1 MFESL
6 TGEQLPKQD
15 KCVAWDDNAI
25 QYLAKGYSVV
35 PLAPKQKGPKIQGW
49 TRFCETLMTPDEA
62 QAFCNKNNNIGLA
75 LGPASGVCAV
85 DIDTDDPEII
95 KQIEKLI
102 PDSPVKKRGAK
113 GYTAFYKFNGAPSKS
128 VKSLDGQSGVDFLSA
143 GRQTVL
149 PPSIH
154 PSGMEYCWLTQQTLL
169 TIDKSTLP
177 ELTGTALDQLLAL
190 FRPKTHIEKKQIE
203 LPRVEVERNYIET
216 NIETAKEALNFI
228 DPDQSYDTWIQ
239 VGLALQ
245 EGFGPVTGCELFV
258 DWSARGMKFD
268 GAREESDYDEEEARP
283 APAVPRLQ
291 AMAIPSQHS
300 VSGQGTALSQHPAS
314 AQSAV
319 SPQNSAAGQG
329 AASPQHPDAASV
341 EAFRSSA
348 KRAQLL
354 FVIEQY
360 IGKPLAPSEVESVYY
375 ISEQLHFSDALI
387 DYLLQY
393 CIDRGKKDFRYI
405 QKVAVNW
412 AEHGITTPKQAERAV
427 SSFGRNRRGAS
438 GVKPSANPFNQFE
451 QNQYDFDELEK
462 EILGN

>member
-1 MFESL
+1 MFTVYSENDLGSTL
-6 TGEQLPKQD
+6 VSNLFIDKYMSDANDAQLK
-15 KCVAWDDNAI
+15 VYLYLLRMMNA
-25 QYLAKGYSVV
+25 GRTTS
-35 PLAPKQKGPKIQGW
+35 
-49 TRFCETLMTPDEA
+49 
-62 QAFCNKNNNIGLA
+62 
-75 LGPASGVCAV
+75 
-85 DIDTDDPEII
+85 
-95 KQIEKLI
+95 I
-102 PDSPVKKRGAK
+102 PDMADQFNHTERDVMRSLRYWERRGLIELEYSAA
-113 GYTAFYKFNGAPSKS
+113 GELMSLRMIAPRQDS
-128 VKSLDGQSGVDFLSA
+128 D
-143 GRQTVL
+143 RQTYPV
-149 PPSIH
+149 P
-154 PSGMEYCWLTQQTLL
+154 
-169 TIDKSTLP
+169 
-177 ELTGTALDQLLAL
+177 
-190 FRPKTHIEKKQIE
+190 FR
-203 LPRVEVERNYIET
+203 
-216 NIETAKEALNFI
+216 
-228 DPDQSYDTWIQ
+228 
-239 VGLALQ
+239 G
-245 EGFGPVTGCELFV
+245 
-258 DWSARGMKFD
+258 GMKFD

-427 SSFGRNRRGAS
+427 SSFGKNRRGAS
-438 GVKPSANPFNQFE
+438 GVKSSANPFNQFE

>member
-1 MFESL
+1 MIA
-6 TGEQLPKQD
+6 PRQD
-15 KCVAWDDNAI
+15 SD
-25 QYLAKGYSVV
+25 
-35 PLAPKQKGPKIQGW
+35 
-49 TRFCETLMTPDEA
+49 
-62 QAFCNKNNNIGLA
+62 
-75 LGPASGVCAV
+75 
-85 DIDTDDPEII
+85 
-95 KQIEKLI
+95 
-102 PDSPVKKRGAK
+102 
-113 GYTAFYKFNGAPSKS
+113 
-128 VKSLDGQSGVDFLSA
+128 
-143 GRQTVL
+143 RQTYPV
-149 PPSIH
+149 P
-154 PSGMEYCWLTQQTLL
+154 
-169 TIDKSTLP
+169 
-177 ELTGTALDQLLAL
+177 
-190 FRPKTHIEKKQIE
+190 FR
-203 LPRVEVERNYIET
+203 
-216 NIETAKEALNFI
+216 
-228 DPDQSYDTWIQ
+228 
-239 VGLALQ
+239 G
-245 EGFGPVTGCELFV
+245 
-258 DWSARGMKFD
+258 GMKFD

-291 AMAIPSQHS
+291 AMAIPSQHSVSGQGAVLPQHS